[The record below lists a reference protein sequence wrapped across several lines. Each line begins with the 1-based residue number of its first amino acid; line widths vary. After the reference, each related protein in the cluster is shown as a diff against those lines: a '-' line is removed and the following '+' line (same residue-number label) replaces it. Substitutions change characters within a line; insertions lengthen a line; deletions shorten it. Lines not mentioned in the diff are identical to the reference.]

1 MTMMSPIKGLG
12 EIALQVNDLDAMHT
26 FYEQVV
32 GLTLLRRFEESAFF
46 AIAEGVGGHTQV
58 LALFDRTAGQKG
70 PVSYRRPPLDHIAF
84 EIELDDYD
92 TELQRLQHLGAE
104 ASTTTHA
111 WTQWRSIYVT
121 DPEGNIVEWVCY
133 DETIVEPL
141 PL

>member
-1 MTMMSPIKGLG
+1 MIVGSPIKGLG
-12 EIALQVNDLDAMHT
+12 EIALQVNDLDVMQT

-58 LALFDRTAGQKG
+58 LALFDRTAGQKA
-70 PVSYRRPPLDHIAF
+70 PESYRRPPLDHIAF

-92 TELQRLQHLGAE
+92 TELQRLQDLEAE
-104 ASTTTHA
+104 VSTTTHA

-133 DETIVEPL
+133 DETISKT
-141 PL
+141 

>member
-1 MTMMSPIKGLG
+1 MTVKSPIKGLG
-12 EIALQVNDLDAMHT
+12 EIALEVNDLETMQM

-58 LALFDRTAGQKG
+58 LALFDRTAGQKA

-84 EIELDDYD
+84 GIELDDYD
-92 TELQRLQHLGAE
+92 AELQRLQNLGAE
-104 ASTTTHA
+104 VSTTTHA
-111 WTQWRSIYVT
+111 WIQWRSIYVT

-133 DETIVEPL
+133 DETISKI
-141 PL
+141 